1 MLGDASMDE
10 EQQKEQE
17 KNSLQLEKLE
27 QALDEEKKRSEEYLT
42 QLKYL
47 QADFEN
53 LKKRS
58 DKQIEEAKKYCNE
71 RLIIELLD
79 IADELELA
87 IQSGRSSDSTEV
99 MIQGVEMTLK
109 KLEKL
114 LRNEGVSP
122 IVCVGKPFDPS
133 KHNAVA
139 KIEREDVEDCTVI
152 EEVRKGYVMREKVI
166 RPSIVKIS
174 VKPSSKSQ
182 EEEDESE

>member
-1 MLGDASMDE
+1 MDE

-114 LRNEGVSP
+114 LRNEGVFP

>member
-1 MLGDASMDE
+1 MDE

-42 QLKYL
+42 RLKYL

-79 IADELELA
+79 VVDELELA
-87 IQSGRSSDSTEV
+87 IQSGRSSDSTEA

-114 LRNEGVSP
+114 LRNEGVSS
-122 IVCVGKPFDPS
+122 IVCVCKPFDPS